1 MKKTLIFFFTT
12 LLCFNV
18 ILKSQTLQD
27 SSANSNVENA
37 QYLKEDLTKLLQKNI
52 KYPIEALKNKIQG
65 DVILSINIDKNGN
78 MNSLNIIS
86 SPSEILSSS
95 SLASFNH
102 VENEWSPCKV
112 NGNPVSKNYLIVF
125 RYKFYLNTQ
134 PPEYKKRAEKFVKK
148 QKYEKALKYYNNA
161 ITENQ
166 FNYELFESRSKLN
179 KILGDTEGAKNDSQ
193 QSDRL
198 KNKIISLVDIA
209 AIGQTR
215 VEKRVIY

>member
-18 ILKSQTLQD
+18 ILKSQTLQY